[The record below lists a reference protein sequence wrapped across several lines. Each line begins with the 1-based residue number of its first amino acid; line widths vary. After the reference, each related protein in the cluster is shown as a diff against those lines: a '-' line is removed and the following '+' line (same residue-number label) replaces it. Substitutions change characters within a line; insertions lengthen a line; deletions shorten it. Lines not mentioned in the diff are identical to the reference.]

1 MKRDILRQASFVGR
15 HVFKVHPRGTLPF
28 LSAAKKRS
36 LLRTRHVFS
45 VRSAVSRNAS
55 RERCRR
61 GRRHVCSRVHT
72 RARPSRACACRA
84 TRPLHVQ
91 PLQGLPDRFP
101 KQLRTE
107 RGARLCSPRAA
118 LVAVACTHMEASAH
132 PAPAQ
137 GIKPLRAPP
146 HICCGFLC
154 FFSLIAILGKSGSI
168 YVPWS
173 VYGHRQM

>member
-1 MKRDILRQASFVGR
+1 MGR
-15 HVFKVHPRGTLPF
+15 HVFKVQPRGTSPF

-45 VRSAVSRNAS
+45 VRSAVSRNAG

-72 RARPSRACACRA
+72 RARPSRAWACRA

-107 RGARLCSPRAA
+107 KRGPSLLAPGGPRRCRLHTHGGLGASRASPGHQASPGPS
-118 LVAVACTHMEASAH
+118 THM
-132 PAPAQ
+132 
-137 GIKPLRAPP
+137 LW
-146 HICCGFLC
+146 FLFLFF
-154 FFSLIAILGKSGSI
+154 FFSFIAILGKSGST